1 MRFLPARFRRVAR
14 LLSRAPLF
22 TAAAVVTLGVG
33 IGANT
38 AIFSVVYGV
47 LLRPLPFAH
56 PETLVAVWHS
66 APGLGFPVMN
76 QSPATYLTYREEGR
90 TFEDIGMWDNTAVSV
105 TGAGEPERVE
115 ALLVTDGTLAVLR
128 VEPVLGRRFTADDDS
143 PRTAETVMLTHG
155 YWQRKFGGDR
165 DVIGRQIMI
174 DSRPREV
181 IGVLPAGFKF
191 LNNNPQVLLPFRFN
205 RAEVFVGNFS
215 YQAVAR
221 LKPGVTIEQAN
232 ADIARMIPLII
243 ERFPLPPGF
252 TRTMFEEVK
261 MGPLVRP
268 LSADVIGDVG
278 RVLWVLLGTVAIILL
293 IACANVANLFLVRAE
308 ARQQEIAV
316 HAALGATRAR
326 IAWELLSES
335 ITLGLLGGAAGL
347 VLAYFGIR
355 LLAATAP
362 EGLPRV
368 DEIRLDP
375 IVILFTAGI
384 SVLAGLLFG
393 LLPVLKF
400 ARPRLASALKEGGRL
415 SSDGRARHRARNT
428 LVVVEIALAVVL
440 LVGSGLMIRTFQAM
454 RNVQPGFTSPEE
466 VLTFRISIPEALVP
480 ERPSL
485 ASGPAPADALAGAE
499 RVTRT
504 HEQILRRIE
513 QIAGVKSVALSSS
526 ITMDGYD
533 SNDPIFVEEFP
544 GPAGRIPPL
553 RRFKWISEG
562 FFNTMGNRIVA
573 GRDITWGETYALHPV
588 VVVNETFA
596 REYWGDPRRAVGK
609 RIRQSPTNSWRTI
622 LGVVGDERDDGAAR
636 PAPAIVY
643 WPMMVKDYWTLP
655 VFSRRTMAYAVRTAR
670 PDSPTL
676 LKEIQ
681 QAVWSVNSGLPL
693 ANVMTLNEI
702 RAGSMAQTS
711 FALVM
716 LAIAAAVALLLGV
729 VGIYG
734 VIAYVA
740 TQRTRE
746 IGIRIALGANDRD
759 VSGLFLRHGLLL
771 AVAGVAIGLGAAAG
785 VTRVMSSL
793 LFGVN
798 AMDPLTYVAVAV
810 GLGGTAVLASYI
822 PARRASRVDPAVALR
837 WEV

>member
-1 MRFLPARFRRVAR
+1 MPFVPARVRRVAR

-22 TAAAVVTLGVG
+22 TAAAVITLAVG
-33 IGANT
+33 IGATT

-47 LLRPLPFAH
+47 LLKPLPFAE
-56 PETLVAVWHS
+56 PETLVGVWHT
-66 APGLGFPVMN
+66 APGLGAPLMN
-76 QSPATYLTYREEGR
+76 QSPATYFTYRDEGR

-105 TGAGEPERVE
+105 TGAGEPERVD
-115 ALLVTDGTLAVLR
+115 ALLVTDGTLGILR
-128 VEPVLGRRFTADDDS
+128 VQPMLGRRFSGDDDS
-143 PRTAETVMLTHG
+143 TRTAETVMLAHA
-155 YWQRKFGGDR
+155 YWQRKFAGDPNI
-165 DVIGRQIMI
+165 IGRQIMI
-174 DSRPREV
+174 DGKPRQV

-191 LNNNPQVLLPFRFN
+191 LNNNAQLVLPFRFN
-205 RAEVFVGNFS
+205 RAEVFIGNFS

-232 ADIARMIPLII
+232 ADIARMIPLIV

-268 LSADVIGDVG
+268 LSVDVIGDVG
-278 RVLWVLLGTVAIILL
+278 RVLWVLLGTVSIILL

-308 ARQQEIAV
+308 GRQQEIAV

-335 ITLGLLGGAAGL
+335 LTLGVLGGAAGL
-347 VLAYFGIR
+347 FLAYLGIG

-368 DEIRLDP
+368 NEIGLDP

-384 SVLAGLLFG
+384 SVFAGLLFG

-415 SSDGRARHRARNT
+415 SSDGRERHRARNT
-428 LVVVEIALAVVL
+428 LVVAEIALAVVL
-440 LVGSGLMIRTFQAM
+440 LVGSGLMIRTFQAL
-454 RNVQPGFTSPEE
+454 RSVQPGFTNPEE
-466 VLTFRISIPEALVP
+466 VLTFRISIPESLVP
-480 ERPSL
+480 DRPSL
-485 ASGPAPADALAGAE
+485 TSAQSPADALVGAE

-513 QIAGVKSVALSSS
+513 QIPGVTSAALSSA
-526 ITMDGYD
+526 ITMDGHD
-533 SNDPIFVEEFP
+533 SNDPVFVEDFP
-544 GPAGRIPPL
+544 GPAGRIPPI
-553 RRFKWISEG
+553 RRFKWVSEG
-562 FFNTMGNRIVA
+562 LFRTMGNRIVA
-573 GRDITWGETYALHPV
+573 GRDITWAETYALHQV
-588 VVVNETFA
+588 VMINETLA
-596 REYWGDPRRAVGK
+596 REYWRDPREAVGK
-609 RIRQSPTNSWRTI
+609 RIRQSPTNPWRTI
-622 LGVVGDERDDGAAR
+622 IGVVGDERDDGAAR

-655 VFSRRTMAYAVRTAR
+655 VFSRRTMAYAVRTGRA
-670 PDSPTL
+670 DSPTL

-693 ANVMTLNEI
+693 ANVMTLNAI

-746 IGIRIALGANDRD
+746 VGIRIALGANDRD

-771 AVAGVAIGLGAAAG
+771 AIVGVALGLGAAAAT
-785 VTRVMSSL
+785 TRVMSSM

-798 AMDPLTYVAVAV
+798 PMDPVTYAAVAL

-822 PARRASRVDPAVALR
+822 PARRASRIDPAVALR